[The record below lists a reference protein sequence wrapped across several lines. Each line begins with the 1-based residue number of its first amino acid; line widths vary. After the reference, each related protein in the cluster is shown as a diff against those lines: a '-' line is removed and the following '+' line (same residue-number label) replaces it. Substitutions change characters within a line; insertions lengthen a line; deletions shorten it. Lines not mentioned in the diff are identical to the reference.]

1 MALIRC
7 PECKRE
13 ISDQAAA
20 CPECGYPLPGRNTIF
35 PGRFPFGMASMEYK
49 SKRTIFGLPLIH
61 IVYGPAWANG
71 FRPAKGIIAIGN
83 IAVGVIAL
91 GGFAAGIFTLAG
103 IGFGLFCFAGIA
115 LGIGVG
121 IGGIATGYL
130 AVGGIAIGVY
140 AVGGLAVG
148 AHALL
153 NDPQFRESLRKIFR
167 F

>member
-20 CPECGYPLPGRNTIF
+20 CPECGYPLPGRNPIL
-35 PGRFPFGMASMEYK
+35 PGRLPFSMPSMEYK
-49 SKRTIFGLPLIH
+49 SKLTIWGLPLIH

-71 FRPAKGIIAIGN
+71 FRPAKGFIAIGN
-83 IAVGVIAL
+83 VAVGVIAL
-91 GGFAAGIFTLAG
+91 GGFAVGIITLAG
-103 IGFGLFCFAGIA
+103 VGLGLFCFAGVA
-115 LGIGVG
+115 LALGVG

-148 AHALL
+148 VHTLL
-153 NDPQFRESLRKIFR
+153 NDPQFMESLRKILHF
-167 F
+167 